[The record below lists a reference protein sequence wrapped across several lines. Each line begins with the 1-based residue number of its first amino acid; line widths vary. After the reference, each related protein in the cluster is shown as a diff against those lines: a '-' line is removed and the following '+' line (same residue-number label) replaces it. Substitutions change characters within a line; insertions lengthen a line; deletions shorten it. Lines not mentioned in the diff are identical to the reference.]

1 MLHPSKGAAD
11 GIAGL
16 ASVHDPLVG
25 LDELGREKVDHVP
38 LVAALLVHDA
48 AHRLREAQHR
58 PVQADKLRNAAR
70 SDLRWDRRVHVRVG
84 DIVVASA
91 REVRHRERFVCRH
104 CIIVV
109 HRNLVV
115 EVDAGR
121 VVALGSRDVDH
132 VEVVLPERVRD
143 LGHPASRLLAAG
155 REVEGIDAQARRQD
169 PELCARRRRHPCVH
183 SRFHRI
189 RAVDQEVGPEFAA
202 LKRGLRRRKLHSK
215 HRRRDLR
222 IQERLQARAGCLC
235 LCLGL
240 EQRVNRQQST
250 GAGLKQLDLMMHR
263 CVEAWGRAEREQ
275 VDVGSLELL
284 PGSG

>member
-1 MLHPSKGAAD
+1 MANGSRNAWPVGCATTCVSHEPALQRQVATKVCSVLLMSSREGCLTLKLAIPMKVSTVCSTPTHSRRVLTNERVEDAGANDLRMLHPSKGAAD

-91 REVRHRERFVCRH
+91 REVRDRERFVCRH

-121 VVALGSRDVDH
+121 
-132 VEVVLPERVRD
+132 
-143 LGHPASRLLAAG
+143 
-155 REVEGIDAQARRQD
+155 
-169 PELCARRRRHPCVH
+169 
-183 SRFHRI
+183 
-189 RAVDQEVGPEFAA
+189 
-202 LKRGLRRRKLHSK
+202 
-215 HRRRDLR
+215 
-222 IQERLQARAGCLC
+222 
-235 LCLGL
+235 
-240 EQRVNRQQST
+240 
-250 GAGLKQLDLMMHR
+250 
-263 CVEAWGRAEREQ
+263 
-275 VDVGSLELL
+275 
-284 PGSG
+284 